1 MCFLGRRAGYEN
13 TSNNNVFLGYN
24 AGYNGGGGASNNVA
38 IGTNSMLGTISHGGD
53 YNTAVGYATLYSV
66 NGGRY
71 NLTLGYEAGYSIAGG
86 NDNILLGQDAGYDI
100 TSGNNNI
107 IIGSGSKGEAALENQ
122 LRIGNSGLISISAS
136 LATGDVIFYN
146 TASAPNFSGSFQG
159 DGSQLTNLPA
169 SSTFPFTGD
178 AQITGSLEVS
188 GSFKVVSATRG
199 TMLNIDAN
207 TLAIGPGA
215 SAGGGYTA
223 VAIGHNASTG
233 NNYSVS
239 IGSGATTNAST
250 YAVAIGGY
258 QIVLMVQV
266 LLLLVVILL
275 QLINMVYQ

>member
-1 MCFLGRRAGYEN
+1 MGNGTYIQADANGSYYKIGRSTTDWLNLSSTKATFAADVSSSSA
-13 TSNNNVFLGYN
+13 TS
-24 AGYNGGGGASNNVA
+24 
-38 IGTNSMLGTISHGGD
+38 
-53 YNTAVGYATLYSV
+53 
-66 NGGRY
+66 
-71 NLTLGYEAGYSIAGG
+71 
-86 NDNILLGQDAGYDI
+86 
-100 TSGNNNI
+100 
-107 IIGSGSKGEAALENQ
+107 
-122 LRIGNSGLISISAS
+122 
-136 LATGDVIFYN
+136 
-146 TASAPNFSGSFQG
+146 TASFGTYLG
-159 DGSQLTNLPA
+159 DGSQLTGIETDP
-169 SSTFPFTGD
+169 FPFTGD
-178 AQITGSLEVS
+178 AQITGSLDIS

-215 SAGGGYTA
+215 SVGGGYTA